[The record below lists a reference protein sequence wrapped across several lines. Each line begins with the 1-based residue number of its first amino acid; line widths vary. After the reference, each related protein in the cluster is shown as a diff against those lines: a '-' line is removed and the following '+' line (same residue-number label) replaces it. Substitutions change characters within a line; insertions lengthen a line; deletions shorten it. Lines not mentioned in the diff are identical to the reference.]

1 MMSIVFMILGIVAL
15 VYGANFLVD
24 GASAIAKKFNIP
36 NIVIGLTIVAFG
48 TSAPELVVNT
58 IASVKGYSAITM
70 GNVIGSNLI
79 NTLIILGVTAAIY
92 PLSVSKTTTFVE
104 VPLSFIAGLIVMIMA
119 NDYYFDGVNSI
130 IGRGD
135 GIILLVFFIM
145 FLGYNFYL
153 TLKAKEEDELEIK
166 NYSMGIA
173 IGAFIGG
180 LILLI
185 VGGKF
190 IVDSAVAIATGLGV
204 SERVIS
210 LTIVALGTS
219 LPELATSV
227 VAAMKKN
234 SDLAIGNCVGSNIF
248 NIFFILG
255 ISAVIRPINI
265 GAGENLE
272 LIFNVLAG
280 VLLFVFILRRRK
292 LVRWQG
298 IAMIVFYGIYL
309 FDLLRK

>member
-1 MMSIVFMILGIVAL
+1 MLSVIIMILGIVAL

-24 GASAIAKKFNIP
+24 GASSIAKRFNIP
-36 NIVIGLTIVAFG
+36 NLVIGLTIVAFG

-58 IASVKGYSAITM
+58 IASIKGYSAITM

-79 NTLIILGVTAAIY
+79 NILIILGITSIIY
-92 PLSVSKTTTFVE
+92 PLAVSKTTAYVE
-104 VPLSFIAGLIVMIMA
+104 IPLSILAALTVLIMA
-119 NDYYFDGVNSI
+119 NDTFLDGFKNV

-135 GIILLVFFIM
+135 GIILLLFFLM
-145 FLGYNFYL
+145 FLAYNFYL
-153 TLKAKEEDELEIK
+153 TLNAKEDDEMAIK
-166 NYSMGIA
+166 NYSMGVAIIA
-173 IGAFIGG
+173 FLGG

-190 IVDSAVAIATGLGV
+190 IVDSAVEIAKGFGV

-234 SDLAIGNCVGSNIF
+234 PDLAMGNCVGSNIF

-255 ISAVIRPINI
+255 ISTLIRPIEI
-265 GAGENLE
+265 ASGENLE
-272 LIFNVLAG
+272 LIFNLFAG
-280 VLLFVFILRRRK
+280 ILLFVFVIKSKK

-298 IAMIVFYGIYL
+298 IAMVLFYGIYL
-309 FDLLRK
+309 WDLL

>member
-104 VPLSFIAGLIVMIMA
+104 VPLSFIAGLIVLIMA

-135 GIILLVFFIM
+135 GIILLIFFLM

>member
-1 MMSIVFMILGIVAL
+1 MLSVIIMILGIVAL

-24 GASAIAKKFNIP
+24 GASCIAKRFNIP
-36 NIVIGLTIVAFG
+36 NLVIGLTIVAFG

-58 IASVKGYSAITM
+58 IASIKGYSAITM

-79 NTLIILGVTAAIY
+79 NILIILGVTSIIY
-92 PLSVSKTTTFVE
+92 PLAVSKTTAYVE
-104 VPLSFIAGLIVMIMA
+104 IPLSILAALTVLIMA
-119 NDYYFDGVNSI
+119 NDTFLDGFKNV

-135 GIILLVFFIM
+135 GIILLLFFLM
-145 FLGYNFYL
+145 FLAYNFYL
-153 TLKAKEEDELEIK
+153 TLNAKENDEMVIK
-166 NYSMGIA
+166 NYSMGVA
-173 IGAFIGG
+173 IMAFLGG

-190 IVDSAVAIATGLGV
+190 IVDSAVEIAKGFGV

-234 SDLAIGNCVGSNIF
+234 PDLAMGNCVGSNIF

-255 ISAVIRPINI
+255 ISTLIRPIEI
-265 GAGENLE
+265 ASGENLE
-272 LIFNVLAG
+272 LIFNLFAG
-280 VLLFVFILRRRK
+280 ILLFVFVVKSKK

-298 IAMIVFYGIYL
+298 IAMVLFYGIYL
-309 FDLLRK
+309 WDLL

>member
-1 MMSIVFMILGIVAL
+1 MSIVFMILGIVAL

-104 VPLSFIAGLIVMIMA
+104 VPLSFIAGLIVLIMA

-135 GIILLVFFIM
+135 GIILLIFFLM

>member
-92 PLSVSKTTTFVE
+92 PLSVSKTTTFIE
-104 VPLSFIAGLIVMIMA
+104 VPLSFIAGFIVLIMA

-135 GIILLVFFIM
+135 GIILLIFFLM

-190 IVDSAVAIATGLGV
+190 IVDSAVDIATGLGV

>member
-1 MMSIVFMILGIVAL
+1 MLSVIIMILGIVAL

-24 GASAIAKKFNIP
+24 GASSIAKRFNIP
-36 NIVIGLTIVAFG
+36 NLVIGLTIVAFG

-58 IASVKGYSAITM
+58 IASIKGYSAITM

-79 NTLIILGVTAAIY
+79 NILIILGVTSIIY
-92 PLSVSKTTTFVE
+92 PLAVSKTTAYVE
-104 VPLSFIAGLIVMIMA
+104 IPLSILAALTVLIMA
-119 NDYYFDGVNSI
+119 NDTFLDGFKNV

-135 GIILLVFFIM
+135 GIILLLFFLM
-145 FLGYNFYL
+145 FLAYNFYL
-153 TLKAKEEDELEIK
+153 TLNAKENDEMTIK
-166 NYSMGIA
+166 NYSMGVA
-173 IGAFIGG
+173 IMAFLGG

-190 IVDSAVAIATGLGV
+190 IVDSAVEIAKGFGV

-234 SDLAIGNCVGSNIF
+234 PDLAMGNCVGSNIF

-255 ISAVIRPINI
+255 ISTLIRPIEI
-265 GAGENLE
+265 ASGENLE
-272 LIFNVLAG
+272 LIFNLFAG
-280 VLLFVFILRRRK
+280 ILLFVFVIKSKK

-298 IAMIVFYGIYL
+298 IAMVLFYGIYL
-309 FDLLRK
+309 WDLL

>member
-104 VPLSFIAGLIVMIMA
+104 VPLSFIAGLIVLIMA

>member
-1 MMSIVFMILGIVAL
+1 MLSVIIMILGIVAL

-24 GASAIAKKFNIP
+24 GASCIAKRFNIP
-36 NIVIGLTIVAFG
+36 NLVIGLTIVAFG

-58 IASVKGYSAITM
+58 IASIKGYSAITM

-79 NTLIILGVTAAIY
+79 NILIILGVTSIIY
-92 PLSVSKTTTFVE
+92 PLAVSKTTAYVE
-104 VPLSFIAGLIVMIMA
+104 IPLSILAALTVLIMA
-119 NDYYFDGVNSI
+119 NDTFLDGFKNV

-135 GIILLVFFIM
+135 GIILLLFFLM
-145 FLGYNFYL
+145 FLAYNFYL
-153 TLKAKEEDELEIK
+153 TLNAKEDDEMAIK
-166 NYSMGIA
+166 NYSMGVA
-173 IGAFIGG
+173 IMAFLGG

-190 IVDSAVAIATGLGV
+190 IVDSAVEIAKGFGV

-234 SDLAIGNCVGSNIF
+234 PDLAMGNCVGSNIF

-255 ISAVIRPINI
+255 ISTLIRPIEI
-265 GAGENLE
+265 ASGENLE
-272 LIFNVLAG
+272 LIFNLFAG
-280 VLLFVFILRRRK
+280 ILLFVFVIKSKK

-298 IAMIVFYGIYL
+298 IAMVLFYGIYL
-309 FDLLRK
+309 WDLL